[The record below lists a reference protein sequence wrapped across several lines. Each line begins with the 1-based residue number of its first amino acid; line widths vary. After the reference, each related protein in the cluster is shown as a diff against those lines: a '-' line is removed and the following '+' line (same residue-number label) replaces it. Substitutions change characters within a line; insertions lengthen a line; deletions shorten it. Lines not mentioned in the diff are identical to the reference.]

1 MGEGSSEFIKFNL
14 RQLFRIKTLNC
25 ERSQEPEKYVHFPP
39 SGLEKEQASN
49 PEFYQPD
56 ELKYHGHRLQR
67 GYTQINFFDEEKPTQ
82 TLASPHELNNE
93 CHGHW
98 KTPRDCSVEK
108 HDCEYFISWQ
118 TAGKGDEIRFHLET
132 NNTNTWTGVAFS
144 DNQQMVTPVDCK
156 LVDWFL
162 ISFFFSVTN

>member
-1 MGEGSSEFIKFNL
+1 MFY
-14 RQLFRIKTLNC
+14 
-25 ERSQEPEKYVHFPP
+25 QEPQKYVHFPP

-56 ELKYHGHRLQR
+56 ELKYHGHKLQR
-67 GYTQINFFDEEKPTQ
+67 GYTQINFFDEEKPTKSV
-82 TLASPHELNNE
+82 TSPHELDND

-98 KTPRDCSVEK
+98 KTPRDCSALK

-118 TAGKGDEIRFHLET
+118 TVGKGDEVKFHIET

-144 DNQQMVTPVDCK
+144 DNQQMVVFNQRFGFE
-156 LVDWFL
+156 LQL
-162 ISFFFSVTN
+162 GII